1 MVAWLRSL
9 RVTAVVLGSMAFV
22 AVGGAWYCHWTLA
35 ELAARHAA
43 LVPLGMSPCGFGYIG
58 PTIFARLFSVLAC
71 VSVGFVPAL
80 LGPTRSRFRSALLLT
95 AVGFGCAGL
104 TGGWPPMRLDL
115 NASYVG
121 LSLLAACAV
130 RATRPAC

>member
-9 RVTAVVLGSMAFV
+9 RVTAFVLGGMAFV
-22 AVGGAWYCHWTLA
+22 AVGGAWYCHWTLS
-35 ELAARHAA
+35 EMAARHAA
-43 LVPLGMSPCGFGYIG
+43 LVPPGMPTCGFGAIG

-71 VSVGFVPAL
+71 ISVGFVPAL
-80 LGPTRSRFRSALLLT
+80 LGPTPSRFRSALLLA
-95 AVGFGCAGL
+95 AVAFGCAGL
-104 TGGWPPMRLDL
+104 TGGWPPMPLDL
-115 NASYVG
+115 NPSYVG